1 VPNWLQGEE
10 VKRQLAKLI
19 LIFFCLNIFIPH
31 SQAVDAPKSQF
42 VEWSPGFNWLAL
54 DLNGLHSEIQGY
66 LPWYRYD
73 PANAPFVSSQAAFST
88 RLPKASL
95 LDFSKSDCVGIP
107 IQIRREVSQ
116 EFAKDIVNV
125 FSLDFTIAISKGS
138 IRESQPVLT
147 VDPSY
152 WGKST
157 NLIEVLVP
165 VCKVIFGTSQISLE
179 GSSLVLGM
187 TLKYTRDLNALQG
200 ESNKCTQVLI
210 AKCIFSAR
218 YTTGISIVTN
228 NLLAIQQPTI
238 YDLEIKKLQD
248 FLDSKPCFPG
258 GVGNQLLS
266 SIYCANA
273 SQNIEILK
281 QELPSIQVVA
291 DKVAAE
297 LKAKQEAA
305 AKAAAELKD
314 KREAAA
320 KAAAELKD
328 KREAEAKAAAELKA
342 KQDAAAK
349 SAAIKKTTITC
360 VKGKLTKKVTAMRPA
375 CPAGYKKK

>member
-1 VPNWLQGEE
+1 
-10 VKRQLAKLI
+10 VKRQLAKMI
-19 LIFFCLNIFIPH
+19 LTLFCLNIFIPH
-31 SQAVDAPKSQF
+31 SQAVEPPKSQF
-42 VEWSPGFNWLAL
+42 VEWSPGFNWIAL
-54 DLNGLHSEIQGY
+54 ELNGLHSDIQSY

-73 PANAPFVSSQAAFST
+73 PANAPFISSQAAFSI

-116 EFAKDIVNV
+116 EFAKDLVNV
-125 FSLDFTIAISKGS
+125 FRLDFTIAISKGS
-138 IRESQPVLT
+138 LFESQPVLT

-179 GSSLVLGM
+179 GSSLILGL
-187 TLKYTRDLNALQG
+187 TLKYTRDLTALQG
-200 ESNKCTQVLI
+200 ESSKCTQVLI
-210 AKCIFSAR
+210 SKCIISTR

-228 NLLAIQQPTI
+228 SLLAIQQPTI

-266 SIYCANA
+266 NIYCANA

-281 QELPSIQVVA
+281 QELPSIKVAA
-291 DKVAAE
+291 DKVVAE
-297 LKAKQEAA
+297 LKAKQEV
-305 AKAAAELKD
+305 
-314 KREAAA
+314 
-320 KAAAELKD
+320 
-328 KREAEAKAAAELKA
+328 EAKAAAELKA
-342 KQDAAAK
+342 KQDAEDAAAK
-349 SAAIKKTTITC
+349 AAAELKAKQEAEAIVAADLKAKQEAAAKAAALKKTTIVC
-360 VKGKLTKKVTAMRPA
+360 VKGKLTKKVTAVKPK
-375 CPAGYKKK
+375 CPAGYKKKS

>member
-1 VPNWLQGEE
+1 M
-10 VKRQLAKLI
+10 I
-19 LIFFCLNIFIPH
+19 LTLFCLNIFIPH

-54 DLNGLHSEIQGY
+54 DLNGLHSDIQSY

-73 PANAPFVSSQAAFST
+73 PANAPFISSQAAFST

-187 TLKYTRDLNALQG
+187 TLKYTRDLTALQG

-266 SIYCANA
+266 NIYCANA

-281 QELPSIQVVA
+281 QELPSIKVAA
-291 DKVAAE
+291 DKVVAE
-297 LKAKQEAA
+297 LKAKQEAEVA
-305 AKAAAELKD
+305 AVKAAAELK
-314 KREAAA
+314 A
-320 KAAAELKD
+320 KQ
-328 KREAEAKAAAELKA
+328 EAEAKAAAELKA
-342 KQDAAAK
+342 KQEAEAKAAAELK
-349 SAAIKKTTITC
+349 AKQEAEAKAAAIAAANKKTTITC
-360 VKGKLTKKVTAMRPA
+360 VKGKTTKKVTAIKPK
-375 CPAGYKKK
+375 CPSGYKVKK

>member
-1 VPNWLQGEE
+1 M
-10 VKRQLAKLI
+10 KRQLAKMI
-19 LIFFCLNIFIPH
+19 LTLFCLNIFIPH
-31 SQAVDAPKSQF
+31 SQAVEPPRSQF
-42 VEWSPGFNWLAL
+42 VEWSPGFNWIAL
-54 DLNGLHSEIQGY
+54 ELNGLHSDIQSY

-73 PANAPFVSSQAAFST
+73 PANAPFISSQAAFSI

-116 EFAKDIVNV
+116 EFAKDLVNV
-125 FSLDFTIAISKGS
+125 FRLDFTIAISKGS
-138 IRESQPVLT
+138 LFESQPVLT

-179 GSSLVLGM
+179 GSSLVLGW
-187 TLKYTRDLNALQG
+187 TLKYTRDLTALQG
-200 ESNKCTQVLI
+200 ESSKCTQVLI
-210 AKCIFSAR
+210 AKCIISTR

-228 NLLAIQQPTI
+228 SLLAIQQPTI

-266 SIYCANA
+266 NIYCANA

-281 QELPSIQVVA
+281 QELPSIKLAA
-291 DKVAAE
+291 DKVVAE
-297 LKAKQEAA
+297 LKAKQEAEVA
-305 AKAAAELKD
+305 AV
-314 KREAAA
+314 
-320 KAAAELKD
+320 
-328 KREAEAKAAAELKA
+328 KAAAELKA
-342 KQDAAAK
+342 KQEVEVKAAAELRAK
-349 SAAIKKTTITC
+349 QEAEAKAAAIAAMKKTTITC
-360 VKGKLTKKVTAMRPA
+360 VKGKLTKKVTAVKPK
-375 CPAGYKKK
+375 CPAGYKVKK